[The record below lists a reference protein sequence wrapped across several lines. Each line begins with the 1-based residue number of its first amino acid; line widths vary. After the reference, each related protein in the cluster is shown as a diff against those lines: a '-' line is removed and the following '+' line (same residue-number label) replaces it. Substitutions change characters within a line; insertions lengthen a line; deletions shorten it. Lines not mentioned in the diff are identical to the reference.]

1 VSGEASA
8 AVPGWYGKLPAL
20 GDFVGRRL
28 PPEFVR
34 PWDTW
39 LQERMGTTR
48 ATLGD
53 AWLDCYL
60 TAPIWRF
67 VLLPGLV
74 GESGWAG
81 VLMPSVDRVGRH
93 FPLTVAVALPSVGA
107 AARIVFDGEPW
118 LAGLEEAALAALE
131 VTRGP
136 DDLDAALAEHSLP
149 LEESKFTG
157 TAGSRWALPSPEA
170 FGPLART
177 EALRAWSGRAGW
189 RGLWWTRGRMDG
201 EPLALASGGLPRA
214 DEFGWLIQAR
224 WTAAPASGAAELRG

>member
-1 VSGEASA
+1 VSGEASTTT
-8 AVPGWYGKLPAL
+8 PGWYGKLPAL

-34 PWDTW
+34 AWDTW
-39 LQERMGTTR
+39 LQDRLGTTR
-48 ATLGD
+48 AALGD
-53 AWLDCYL
+53 AWLDSYL

-74 GESGWAG
+74 GTSGWAG

-93 FPLTVAVALPSVGA
+93 FPLTIAAPLPSVGA
-107 AARIVFDGEPW
+107 AAQIVFGGESW

-136 DDLDAALAEHSLP
+136 DDLDAALAEQTLTLVVSD
-149 LEESKFTG
+149 FTG
-157 TAGSRWALPSPEA
+157 AAGSRWALPSPEA
-170 FGPLART
+170 FGLLTQT

-189 RGLWWTRGRMDG
+189 RGLWWTRGRVDG
-201 EPLALASGGLPRA
+201 EPLMLATGGLPRA

-224 WTAAPASGAAELRG
+224 WTATPASGAAEIRG